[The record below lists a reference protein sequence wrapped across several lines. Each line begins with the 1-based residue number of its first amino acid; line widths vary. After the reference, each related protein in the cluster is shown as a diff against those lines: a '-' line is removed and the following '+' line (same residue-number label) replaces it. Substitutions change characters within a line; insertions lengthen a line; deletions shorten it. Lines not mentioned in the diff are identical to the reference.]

1 MSDTHTPIPKP
12 LPELEGFT
20 KDFYEGC
27 SRGELRFQHCSD
39 CKAWR
44 HVPRE
49 LCAECGSWNWE
60 WRASSGRG
68 RIFTWTIIERALHP
82 AFAGEVPFAA
92 VVVELEEGVRLLSHV
107 IDCPLDQLE
116 MDLPVEVVFDAVTD
130 DITLPRFRRSQTEPD
145 PQNR

>member
-1 MSDTHTPIPKP
+1 MSDTQTPIPKP

-27 SRGELRFQHCSD
+27 GRGELLFQHCSD

-68 RIFTWTIIERALHP
+68 RVFTWTVIERALHP
-82 AFAGEVPFAA
+82 AFAEEVPFAA
-92 VVVELEEGVRLLSHV
+92 VVVELEEGVRLLSQV

-130 DITLPRFRRSQTEPD
+130 EITLPRFRRS
-145 PQNR
+145 